1 MRYET
6 AGDPMTGL
14 LWTRKTLDKVCNELA
29 KAGISVS
36 AKTVSKL
43 MKDLGY
49 SLKCNSKKVSNGG
62 RKLSKKEQEAIDEQF
77 SYIAQLREKFSNAGC
92 PILSCDTKKK
102 ELIGNFKNSGT
113 RYRKESD
120 LVNDHD
126 FVTYAIGKAIPYGL
140 YDPVRNEGFVYVAEA
155 LYDKKDKS
163 FTSSDTPEFAASCI
177 ARWWK
182 DYGSQRYPK
191 STQIL
196 VLVDAGGSN
205 AYRSHMWK
213 LKLYEMVS
221 QKLGLTV
228 TVCHYPPGKSKW
240 NPIEHRLFSEISK
253 TWQATPL
260 QSFETVINYIR
271 NTTTT
276 TGLRVMARLV
286 RKRYRKGQSLP
297 KRQLDQ
303 VPIKTHQ
310 VAPAWNY
317 TIMPEAQAQ

>member
-1 MRYET
+1 
-6 AGDPMTGL
+6 MTGL
-14 LWTRKTLDKVCNELA
+14 LWTRKTLEKICDELE
-29 KAGISVS
+29 KAGIFVS
-36 AKTVSKL
+36 TKTVSKL
-43 MKDLGY
+43 LKDLGY
-49 SLKCNSKKVSNGG
+49 TLKCNSKKVANGG
-62 RKLSKKEQEAIDEQF
+62 RKPSKKEQEAIDGQF
-77 SYIAQLREKFSNAGC
+77 AYIAQLREKFSRVGS

-140 YDPVRNEGFVYVAEA
+140 YDPVRNEGFIYVGQA
-155 LYDKKDKS
+155 LYDRKAKR
-163 FTSSDTPEFAASCI
+163 FTSSDTPEFAAECI

-191 STQIL
+191 SAQIL

-213 LKLYEMVS
+213 LKLHEHVAQS
-221 QKLGLTV
+221 LGLTV

-240 NPIEHRLFSEISK
+240 NPIEHRLFSEVSK

-260 QSFETVINYIR
+260 KSFETVIKYIR
-271 NTTTT
+271 RTSTTTR
-276 TGLRVMARLV
+276 LRVMARLV
-286 RKRYRKGQSLP
+286 RKRYPKGISMPKGQ
-297 KRQLDQ
+297 LDE
-303 VPIKTHQ
+303 VPIKLHD
-310 VAPAWNY
+310 VASAWNY
-317 TIMPEAQAQ
+317 TIMPEAQQQ